1 MYKPFEVIDLYKHV
15 QPSGKL
21 FPEST
26 NLDFWDSL
34 YSENSAVIDREFARR
49 FSHFKYSDFMEGE
62 TKEASLL
69 DFQADVLSV
78 LTVNQKKY
86 AEMYRVFLVSDNDD
100 PITYNY
106 DMTETTGAQKQTNT
120 YGATSATKGTEQ
132 FTKGSETFDKGS
144 ETITKGQQINTE
156 GELTNTHN
164 VTGFNS
170 NTLVPESSDTKGSQT
185 ITEGQRIDTEGQRQD
200 TYGQRIDTYGSRTDT
215 TLEHVDTVD
224 NDEWTL
230 TRKGNIGVQTA
241 GDILRIHTEFWTE
254 HYKFMSLIFE
264 DICKA
269 LLLVGDC

>member
-1 MYKPFEVIDLYKHV
+1 MSRQHNIMEMYKSL

-21 FPEST
+21 FPVST
-26 NLDFWDSL
+26 NLTFWDAV
-34 YSENSAVIDREFARR
+34 YTDNSAVIDREFTRR
-49 FSHFKYSDFMEGE
+49 FSGFKYYDVWDSEDLAAAINNF
-62 TKEASLL
+62 K
-69 DFQADVLSV
+69 ADVLSV
-78 LTVNQKKY
+78 LSTNQKKY
-86 AEMYRVFLVSDNDD
+86 AEMYRVFLVTDEED

-164 VTGFNS
+164 VTGYNS

-254 HYKFMSLIFE
+254 HYKFMQLIFE

-269 LLLVGDC
+269 LLLVGD

>member
-1 MYKPFEVIDLYKHV
+1 MAGDLSEMLRQVMANPQFSQMVSTLKNEAGI
-15 QPSGKL
+15 SG
-21 FPEST
+21 
-26 NLDFWDSL
+26 
-34 YSENSAVIDREFARR
+34 
-49 FSHFKYSDFMEGE
+49 GE
-62 TKEASLL
+62 TVDPAKIMEKLPEVMTML
-69 DFQADVLSV
+69 GGLG
-78 LTVNQKKY
+78 QK
-86 AEMYRVFLVSDNDD
+86 
-100 PITYNY
+100 
-106 DMTETTGAQKQTNT
+106 TETTGAQKQTNT

-156 GELTNTHN
+156 GELTTTHN

-230 TRKGNIGVQTA
+230 SRKGNIGVQTA

>member
-1 MYKPFEVIDLYKHV
+1 MSRQHNIMAMYKSL

-21 FPEST
+21 FPVST
-26 NLDFWDSL
+26 NLTFWDAV
-34 YSENSAVIDREFARR
+34 YTNNSAVIDREFARR
-49 FSHFKYSDFMEGE
+49 FSGFKYYDVWDSEDTAAAVNNF
-62 TKEASLL
+62 K
-69 DFQADVLSV
+69 ADVLSV
-78 LTVNQKKY
+78 LSTNQKKY
-86 AEMYRVFLVSDNDD
+86 AEMYRVFLVTDEED

-170 NTLVPESSDTKGSQT
+170 NTLVPESSDSKGSQT

-254 HYKFMSLIFE
+254 HYKFMQLIFE

-269 LLLVGDC
+269 LLLVGD

>member
-1 MYKPFEVIDLYKHV
+1 MYKPFEIIDLYKHV

-49 FSHFKYSDFMEGE
+49 FAHFLYSDFMEGE
-62 TKEASLL
+62 TKEASIL

-106 DMTETTGAQKQTNT
+106 DMTETTGAQKQTNVF
-120 YGATSATKGTEQ
+120 GGTSATKGSET
-132 FTKGSETFDKGS
+132 FTKGSETFSKGS
-144 ETITKGQQINTE
+144 QTNTE
-156 GELTNTHN
+156 GTVTNTHN
-164 VTGFNS
+164 VAPYDS
-170 NTLVPESSDTKGSQT
+170 NNLVAESNDVKTSQDF
-185 ITEGQRIDTEGQRQD
+185 TEGARQDTNGQRQD
-200 TYGQRIDTYGSRTDT
+200 TYGQRTDT
-215 TLEHVDTVD
+215 TESHTDTVS
-224 NDEWTL
+224 NDAWTL

-254 HYKFMSLIFE
+254 HYKFMTMIFD

>member
-1 MYKPFEVIDLYKHV
+1 MSRQHNIMDMYKNL
-15 QPSGKL
+15 QPSDKL
-21 FPEST
+21 FPVST
-26 NLDFWDSL
+26 NLTFWDAV
-34 YSENSAVIDREFARR
+34 YTNNSAVIDREFTRR
-49 FSHFKYSDFMEGE
+49 FSGFKY
-62 TKEASLL
+62 L
-69 DFQADVLSV
+69 DVWDSEDLATAINNFKADVLSV
-78 LTVNQKKY
+78 LTTNQKKY
-86 AEMYRVFLVSDNDD
+86 AEMYRVFLVSDEDD

-144 ETITKGQQINTE
+144 ETITKGQQVNTE
-156 GELTNTHN
+156 GEVTNTHN
-164 VTGFNS
+164 VTGYNS
-170 NTLVPESSDTKGSQT
+170 NTLVPESSDSKGSQT

>member
-1 MYKPFEVIDLYKHV
+1 MYKPFEIIDLYKHV

-34 YSENSAVIDREFARR
+34 YSDNSAVIDREFARR
-49 FSHFKYSDFMEGE
+49 FSHFKYMDFMEGE
-62 TKEASLL
+62 TIEESIF
-69 DFQADVLSV
+69 DFQRDVLSV
-78 LTVNQKKY
+78 LTLNQKRY
-86 AEMYRVFLVSDNDD
+86 AEMYRVFLVSDTDD

-106 DMTETTGAQKQTNT
+106 DMTETTGAQKVTNT
-120 YGATSATKGTEQ
+120 YGETSATKGQET
-132 FTKGSETFDKGS
+132 FDKGQETFDKGS
-144 ETITKGQQINTE
+144 QTNNE
-156 GELTNTHN
+156 GTVTNTHN
-164 VTGFNS
+164 VAPYDS
-170 NTLVPESSDTKGSQT
+170 NNLVAESNDVKSSQDFT
-185 ITEGQRIDTEGQRQD
+185 DGARQD
-200 TYGQRIDTYGSRTDT
+200 TYGARRDTYGERTDT
-215 TLEHVDTVD
+215 TEEHTDTVD
-224 NDEWTL
+224 TDEWTL

>member
-1 MYKPFEVIDLYKHV
+1 MKKFDIMELYKAL

-21 FPEST
+21 FPVST
-26 NLDFWDSL
+26 NLTFWDAL
-34 YSENSAVIDREFARR
+34 YPTNSAVIDREFARR
-49 FSHFKYSDFMEGE
+49 FARFIYFDVFESDDIAEAINNFK
-62 TKEASLL
+62 
-69 DFQADVLSV
+69 ADVLSV
-78 LTVNQKKY
+78 LTMNQKKY

-120 YGATSATKGTEQ
+120 YGETSATKGTEQ

-144 ETITKGQQINTE
+144 ETITKGQQVNTE
-156 GELTNTHN
+156 GEVTNTHN

-170 NTLVPESSDTKGSQT
+170 NTLVAESSDTKGSQT